1 MSQYGHIVLTLSDVL
16 LPSEKLYPNS
26 TPSTSEGLPWDIE
39 YDLRLIGC
47 ELIQT
52 AGLLLKLPQTAV
64 ATGQVL
70 FHRYFYSSSFIRR
83 RMEVVA
89 MACTILAAKI
99 EENARRVRDVVNVF
113 HHIKQV
119 RSGSIIQP
127 LLIDQAYVDKKK
139 EVINAEQ
146 RLLRELGFCV
156 YVKHPHKMITMY
168 LKVLEKERE
177 KDLVQTSWNYMND
190 SLRTDIFL
198 RFTPETIACACI
210 DLAARTL
217 QIPLPKNPPWYLIF
231 GAKPEEVHYIM
242 ISIIRLYQ
250 HRPKSVEE
258 IEKILNTFREKREDE
273 RKKLRPDFGSNS
285 PAQQPSTEI
294 SITSTVASSSTPP
307 IIAQPPPP
315 PPAPVITTITTTT
328 TTDETIDITTITN
341 GTTSKKP
348 DTTSSRES
356 STVKNHQHRHRR
368 KHSSSRSR
376 STSRS
381 VSRSPSHHSQKKKKN
396 SIRTISR
403 SRSSSRK
410 RHRHQKDKHQ
420 HNNHTSNN
428 HHKKDK
434 KRQPRS
440 SSRDDKRYSNN
451 KHSSSIKDKN
461 KYHHSNKQ
469 TNGVS
474 SSSNKN
480 FNIKLK

>member
-26 TPSTSEGLPWDIE
+26 TPSTSEGLPWDVE

-89 MACTILAAKI
+89 MACTILAAKV

-156 YVKHPHKMITMY
+156 YVKHPHKMIAMY

-177 KDLVQTSWNYMND
+177 NDLVQTSWNYMND

-217 QIPLPKNPPWYLIF
+217 QVGKIALI
-231 GAKPEEVHYIM
+231 
-242 ISIIRLYQ
+242 
-250 HRPKSVEE
+250 
-258 IEKILNTFREKREDE
+258 
-273 RKKLRPDFGSNS
+273 
-285 PAQQPSTEI
+285 
-294 SITSTVASSSTPP
+294 
-307 IIAQPPPP
+307 
-315 PPAPVITTITTTT
+315 
-328 TTDETIDITTITN
+328 
-341 GTTSKKP
+341 
-348 DTTSSRES
+348 DT
-356 STVKNHQHRHRR
+356 
-368 KHSSSRSR
+368 
-376 STSRS
+376 
-381 VSRSPSHHSQKKKKN
+381 
-396 SIRTISR
+396 
-403 SRSSSRK
+403 
-410 RHRHQKDKHQ
+410 
-420 HNNHTSNN
+420 
-428 HHKKDK
+428 
-434 KRQPRS
+434 
-440 SSRDDKRYSNN
+440 
-451 KHSSSIKDKN
+451 
-461 KYHHSNKQ
+461 
-469 TNGVS
+469 
-474 SSSNKN
+474 
-480 FNIKLK
+480 